1 VEDQEV
7 RLGRNLAAAFI
18 AACHIGLDYTRRKYA
33 DQPVGEY
40 WIALA
45 RTVIADPSNCPA
57 PPERTPI
64 IQ

>member
-1 VEDQEV
+1 MASVWV
-7 RLGRNLAAAFI
+7 
-18 AACHIGLDYTRRKYA
+18 TRRKYA

-45 RTVIADPSNCPA
+45 RMVIADQNKRPA
-57 PPERTPI
+57 PPELTPT